1 LNKPQKIAFKWSCAD
16 YVLATGFGAGLVP
29 LAPGTA
35 GTLVAIPL
43 YWVLKSI
50 HPEVFLAAI
59 VLGLVVG
66 VYVASRV
73 GRDLGVN
80 DPPAV
85 VWDEV
90 VGYWIAMVGT
100 PLTWQYMLAGFLLF
114 RLLDILKPGPIGWAD
129 RKVKGGVGV
138 MLDDAVAGILAAGIL
153 NFCSF

>member
-1 LNKPQKIAFKWSCAD
+1 M
-16 YVLATGFGAGLVP
+16 P

-35 GTLVAIPL
+35 GTLVAIPW

-50 HPEVFLAAI
+50 HPALFLASI

-100 PLTWQYMLAGFLLF
+100 PLTWQYTLAGFLLF
-114 RLLDILKPGPIGWAD
+114 RLLDILKPGPIGWAE
-129 RKVKGGVGV
+129 RKVKGGLGV
-138 MLDDAVAGILAAGIL
+138 MLDDALAGILAAGVL
-153 NFCSF
+153 NFLTL